1 MKQNKTIPSS
11 LADFIGQILKKSQKF
26 PIIRCCRKLIGESP
40 IVYFPERGKGLIWPF
55 RSKHMTSVVVVGT
68 QWGDE
73 GKGKITDFLSQ
84 DAEVIA
90 RYQGGDN
97 AGHTIVIDGKKF
109 KLHLIPS
116 GIFFPEKISVI
127 GNGVVINPKSLV
139 TELDYLHQEG
149 VKTDSLRISDRAH
162 VILPYHIKLD
172 QLQEAAKG
180 DNKIGTTNKGIGPA
194 YMDKAARVGI
204 RIADLL
210 DKDIFAQRLKANLAE
225 KNRLFEKMYECQ
237 PLGFDEIFEEYYQYG
252 QTIKDYVTDTSV
264 ILNDA
269 LDAGKRVLFE
279 GAQGVMLDIDQGTYP
294 FVTSSNPVAGGVT
307 IGSGVGPSKI
317 NKVVGVCKAYTSRVG
332 DGPFPTE
339 LNDETGNRI
348 REVGHEYGTTTGRP
362 RRVGWFDSVVM
373 RHSRRVSG
381 ITNLSL
387 NSIDVLSGLPTVKIC
402 VAYDLD
408 GKRID
413 HYPASLEQLKR
424 CQPIYEELPGW
435 EEDIT
440 GCRSLDELPEA
451 ARNYVRRV
459 GELVG
464 VRISTFSVGPDR
476 DQTNILD
483 SVWANI

>member
-1 MKQNKTIPSS
+1 MS
-11 LADFIGQILKKSQKF
+11 
-26 PIIRCCRKLIGESP
+26 
-40 IVYFPERGKGLIWPF
+40 
-55 RSKHMTSVVVVGT
+55 SVVVVGT

-73 GKGKITDFLSQ
+73 GKGKITDFLSEN
-84 DAEVIA
+84 AEVIA

-97 AGHTIVIDGKKF
+97 AGHTIVIEGTKY

-116 GIFFPEKISVI
+116 GIFYPEKISVI
-127 GNGVVINPKSLV
+127 GNGVVVNPKSLV
-139 TELDYLHQEG
+139 KELAYLHDAG
-149 VKTDSLRISDRAH
+149 ITTDNLRISDRAH

-172 QLQEAAKG
+172 QLQEDAKG
-180 DNKIGTTNKGIGPA
+180 DNKIGTTIKGIGPA

-210 DKDIFAQRLKANLAE
+210 DKEIFAERLKTNLE
-225 KNRLFEKMYECQ
+225 QKNREFTKMYEVD
-237 PLGFDEIFEEYYQYG
+237 PIAFDDIFEEYYDYG
-252 QTIKDYVTDTSV
+252 QQIKKYVTDTSV

-294 FVTSSNPVAGGVT
+294 YVTSSNPVAGGVT

-317 NKVVGVCKAYTSRVG
+317 TKVVGVCKAYTSRVG

-339 LNDETGNRI
+339 LNDEIGHQI

-381 ITNLSL
+381 LTNLSL
-387 NSIDVLSGLPTVKIC
+387 NSIDVLTGLDEVKIC

-408 GKRID
+408 GERID
-413 HYPASLEQLKR
+413 YYPASLETLQR
-424 CQPIYEELPGW
+424 CTPIYETLPGW
-435 EEDIT
+435 SEDIT
-440 GCRSLDELPEA
+440 GVRHLDDLPETA
-451 ARNYVRRV
+451 KNYVRRV
-459 GELVG
+459 SELVG
-464 VRISTFSVGPDR
+464 VKISTFSVGPGR
-476 DQTNILD
+476 DQTNVLE
-483 SVWANI
+483 SVWGVL

>member
-1 MKQNKTIPSS
+1 
-11 LADFIGQILKKSQKF
+11 
-26 PIIRCCRKLIGESP
+26 
-40 IVYFPERGKGLIWPF
+40 
-55 RSKHMTSVVVVGT
+55 MTSVVVVGT

-127 GNGVVINPKSLV
+127 GNGVVVNPKSLV
-139 TELDYLHQEG
+139 TELKYLHDEG
-149 VKTDSLRISDRAH
+149 IKTDSLRISDRAN

-172 QLQEAAKG
+172 RLQESSKG

-210 DKDIFAQRLKANLAE
+210 DKDIFAERLRVNLEE
-225 KNRLFEKMYECQ
+225 KNRLFEKMYECE
-237 PLGFDEIFEEYYQYG
+237 PIKFEDIFEEYYEYG
-252 QTIKDYVTDTSV
+252 QQIKDYVTDTSA

-339 LNDETGNRI
+339 LLDEVGDRI
-348 REVGHEYGTTTGRP
+348 REIGHEYGTTTGRP

-387 NSIDVLSGLPTVKIC
+387 NSIDVLSGLDTVKIC

-408 GKRID
+408 GQRID

-424 CQPIYEELPGW
+424 CKPIYEELPGW
-435 EEDIT
+435 SEDIT
-440 GCRSLDELPEA
+440 GCRSLDELPEN
-451 ARNYVRRV
+451 ARDYVRRV

-476 DQTNILD
+476 DQTNILE

>member
-1 MKQNKTIPSS
+1 MS
-11 LADFIGQILKKSQKF
+11 
-26 PIIRCCRKLIGESP
+26 
-40 IVYFPERGKGLIWPF
+40 
-55 RSKHMTSVVVVGT
+55 SVVVVGT

-73 GKGKITDFLSQ
+73 GKGKITDFLSEN
-84 DAEVIA
+84 AEVIA

-97 AGHTIVIDGKKF
+97 AGHTIVIEGTKY

-116 GIFFPEKISVI
+116 GIFYPEKVSVI
-127 GNGVVINPKSLV
+127 GNGVVVNPKSLV
-139 TELDYLHQEG
+139 KELAYLHDAG
-149 VKTDSLRISDRAH
+149 ITTDNLRISDRAH

-172 QLQEAAKG
+172 QLQEDSKG
-180 DNKIGTTNKGIGPA
+180 DNKIGTTIKGIGPA

-210 DKDIFAQRLKANLAE
+210 DKEIFAERLKINLE
-225 KNRLFEKMYECQ
+225 QKNREFTKMYEVDPVDFQ
-237 PLGFDEIFEEYYQYG
+237 DIFDEYYDYG
-252 QTIKDYVTDTSV
+252 QQIKKYVTDTSV

-294 FVTSSNPVAGGVT
+294 YVTSSNPVAGGVT

-317 NKVVGVCKAYTSRVG
+317 SKVVGVCKAYTSRVG

-339 LNDETGNRI
+339 LNDEVGHQI

-381 ITNLSL
+381 LTNLSL
-387 NSIDVLSGLPTVKIC
+387 NSIDVLTGLDEVKIC

-408 GKRID
+408 GERID
-413 HYPASLEQLKR
+413 YYPASLETLQR
-424 CQPIYEELPGW
+424 CTPIYETLPGW
-435 EEDIT
+435 SEDIT
-440 GCRSLDELPEA
+440 GVRHLDDLPETA
-451 ARNYVRRV
+451 KNYVRRV
-459 GELVG
+459 SELVG
-464 VRISTFSVGPDR
+464 VKISTFSVGPGR
-476 DQTNILD
+476 DQTNVLE
-483 SVWANI
+483 SVWGVL

>member
-1 MKQNKTIPSS
+1 MNT
-11 LADFIGQILKKSQKF
+11 
-26 PIIRCCRKLIGESP
+26 
-40 IVYFPERGKGLIWPF
+40 GKVDVLLGL
-55 RSKHMTSVVVVGT
+55 

-73 GKGKITDFLSQ
+73 GKGKITDFLSAN
-84 DAEVIA
+84 AEVIA

-127 GNGVVINPKSLV
+127 GNGVVVNPKSLV
-139 TELDYLHQEG
+139 KELAYLHEEG
-149 VKTDSLRISDRAH
+149 VSTDSLRISDRAH
-162 VILPYHIKLD
+162 VILPYHIELD
-172 QLQEAAKG
+172 RLQEESKG
-180 DNKIGTTNKGIGPA
+180 DNKIGTTIKGIGPA

-210 DKDIFAQRLKANLAE
+210 DRDVFAERLRINLEE
-225 KNRLFEKMYECQ
+225 KNRQFTKLYDAEA
-237 PLGFDEIFEEYYQYG
+237 LSFDDIFEEYYEYG
-252 QTIKDYVTDTSV
+252 QQIKQYVTDTSV

-269 LDAGKRVLFE
+269 LDNGKRVLFE

-317 NKVVGVCKAYTSRVG
+317 DKVVGVCKAYTSRVG

-339 LNDETGNRI
+339 LFDEVGDRI

-387 NSIDVLSGLPTVKIC
+387 NSIDVLSGLDTVKIC

-408 GKRID
+408 GERID

-424 CQPIYEELPGW
+424 CKPIYEELPGW
-435 EEDIT
+435 SEDIT
-440 GCRSLDELPEA
+440 GVRHLDELPEN
-451 ARNYVRRV
+451 ARNYVRRI

-476 DQTNILD
+476 DQTNILE
-483 SVWANI
+483 SVWSSK

>member
-1 MKQNKTIPSS
+1 
-11 LADFIGQILKKSQKF
+11 
-26 PIIRCCRKLIGESP
+26 
-40 IVYFPERGKGLIWPF
+40 
-55 RSKHMTSVVVVGT
+55 MTSVVVVGT

-109 KLHLIPS
+109 KLQLIPS
-116 GIFFPEKISVI
+116 GIFFSEKISII
-127 GNGVVINPKSLV
+127 GNGVVVNPKSLV
-139 TELDYLHQEG
+139 TELKYLHDEG
-149 VKTDSLRISDRAH
+149 ITTDSLRISDRAH
-162 VILPYHIKLD
+162 VILPYHVKLD
-172 QLQEAAKG
+172 RLQESSKG

-210 DKDIFAQRLKANLAE
+210 DKEIFAERLRVNLEE
-225 KNRLFEKMYECQ
+225 KNRLFEKMYECE
-237 PLGFDEIFEEYYQYG
+237 PIKFEDIFEEYYEYG
-252 QTIKDYVTDTSV
+252 QQIKDYVTDTSV

-269 LDAGKRVLFE
+269 LDVGKRVLFE

-339 LNDETGNRI
+339 LFDEVGDRI
-348 REVGHEYGTTTGRP
+348 REVGHEYGTVTGRP
-362 RRVGWFDSVVM
+362 RRIGWFDSVVM

-387 NSIDVLSGLPTVKIC
+387 NSIDVLSGLDTVKIC
-402 VAYDLD
+402 LAYDLD
-408 GKRID
+408 GERID

-424 CQPIYEELPGW
+424 CKPIYEELPGW
-435 EEDIT
+435 SEDIT
-440 GCRSLDELPEA
+440 GCRSLDELPEN

-476 DQTNILD
+476 DQTNILE